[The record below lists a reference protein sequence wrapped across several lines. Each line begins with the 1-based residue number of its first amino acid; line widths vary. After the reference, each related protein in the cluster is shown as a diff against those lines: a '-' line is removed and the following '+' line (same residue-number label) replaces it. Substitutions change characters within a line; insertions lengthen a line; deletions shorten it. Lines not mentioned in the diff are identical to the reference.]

1 MVASR
6 KGFSEYTY
14 WQISGAFCTIYHWVL
29 DLPDYGHILA
39 RLTEL
44 LQATN
49 EPSLLQRFAEA
60 ITDAGGTA
68 FALVF
73 APSAKSTAGSAP
85 CGLIGLTEYFDLTAE
100 RLPNEMT
107 KASLRPLFWSDVRI
121 EGVHAV
127 GHFILDSAGEFS
139 IAGLIA
145 PMPRPEQGGSI
156 FVRIGMEQLGPE
168 MEQHLTMLC
177 MAFHA
182 RLGQLRSR
190 QQAVAADLSEREL
203 QVLHWLAEGKSAED
217 VAEILGVSPATVM
230 FHYRNVAV
238 RYGTLNRTHTIV
250 EAVRRGALQLS

>member
-1 MVASR
+1 MFELS
-6 KGFSEYTY
+6 
-14 WQISGAFCTIYHWVL
+14 
-29 DLPDYGHILA
+29 DYANILA

-44 LQATN
+44 LQAPN
-49 EPSLLQRFAEA
+49 EKSLLERFAVA
-60 ITDAGGTA
+60 TTDAGGTA

-73 APSAKSTAGSAP
+73 APSAKPVATAGHR
-85 CGLIGLTEYFDLTAE
+85 GLIGLTEYFDLAAGGE
-100 RLPNEMT
+100 RSPDEMPPVT
-107 KASLRPLFWSDVRI
+107 LRPLFWSDVRI

-139 IAGLIA
+139 IPGLIA
-145 PMPRPEQGGSI
+145 PMPRLDQGSSV
-156 FVRIGMEQLGPE
+156 FVRIAIEHIGPD

-177 MAFHA
+177 MAFHG
-182 RLGQLRSR
+182 RLGQLRAR
-190 QQAVAADLSEREL
+190 PQAMAADLSEREM

-217 VAEILGVSPATVM
+217 VAGILGISAATVM